1 MSHAFFDTNIL
12 IYAFGTTEKSA
23 RAQQVL
29 SAGGVVGVQSLNE
42 FTVVAL
48 RKLKLDWPTIQQGLA
63 AIRVLCP
70 TIIPLT
76 DPIHRDGL
84 RIAQRYR
91 LSIYDSMIVSA
102 ALQGGCTRLWS
113 EDLQDGLRIDE
124 RLTVANPFG

>member
-1 MSHAFFDTNIL
+1 MSPAFFDTNIL
-12 IYAFGTTEKSA
+12 VYAFGTTEKSA

-48 RKLKLDWPTIQQGLA
+48 RKLKLDWPTIEQGLA

-91 LSIYDSMIVSA
+91 LHLRQHDRR
-102 ALQGGCTRLWS
+102 GGAVYRLYPAV
-113 EDLQDGLRIDE
+113 E
-124 RLTVANPFG
+124 RRPA